1 MRKSGVQWA
10 LTVVKVNP
18 TTNKTEQVDI
28 QFLQGNKRSVTQ
40 ITPLVVQRMKRGGVM
55 LTDCWK
61 AYSQAAK
68 EAGCTHQTV
77 NHSEGFINKV
87 TGLHTNN
94 VEGIHSV
101 LKKNARSQFGRLP
114 I

>member
-1 MRKSGVQWA
+1 
-10 LTVVKVNP
+10 
-18 TTNKTEQVDI
+18 
-28 QFLQGNKRSVTQ
+28 
-40 ITPLVVQRMKRGGVM
+40 M

-61 AYSQAAK
+61 AYPQAAK
-68 EAGCTHQTV
+68 EAGCNHQTV

-101 LKKNARSQFGRLP
+101 LKKKCKISIWPPALFDKRRKTNIHRFGVLENQYQSAEEEPLVQFLQSSAAMDQRTFN
-114 I
+114 

>member
-61 AYSQAAK
+61 VYPQAAK

-87 TGLHTNN
+87 TGVHTNN
-94 VEGIHSV
+94 VEGIQCF
-101 LKKNARSQFGRLP
+101 KKKQK
-114 I
+114 IIIYV